1 MTEKS
6 ALVTGASRGIGL
18 GIAERLAERG
28 FGLTV
33 TARHVEALETVAAR
47 LRDLGSP
54 QVVPVAGDL
63 ADPELPV
70 RLVEAHTAAFDGMNA
85 LVLNAGVGSAGQ
97 IADYPLRR
105 FDKTVAINLRAPLQL
120 VQLALPALRKTA
132 AADPD
137 RGARVV
143 ALASITGVFAEPGL
157 AVYGAIKAALISL
170 VRTLNVEESGN
181 GVAATALSP
190 GYVDTDM
197 SEWAKNTIPPETM
210 IPVSDI
216 VEVVEAMLRLSA
228 RTVVPDLVLS
238 RAGTSG
244 YIA

>member
-1 MTEKS
+1 M
-6 ALVTGASRGIGL
+6 AGDLVDPEHL
-18 GIAERLAERG
+18 ERLA
-28 FGLTV
+28 
-33 TARHVEALETVAAR
+33 
-47 LRDLGSP
+47 D
-54 QVVPVAGDL
+54 
-63 ADPELPV
+63 
-70 RLVEAHTAAFDGMNA
+70 AHTAAFDGMNA

-97 IADYPLRR
+97 VADYPLRR

-170 VRTLNVEESGN
+170 VRTLNIEESAN
-181 GVAATALSP
+181 GVAATTLSP

-197 SEWAKNTIPPETM
+197 SAWAKNTIAPETM

-216 VEVVEAMLRLSA
+216 VEVVEAILRLSA
-228 RTVVPDLVLS
+228 RTVVPDIVLS